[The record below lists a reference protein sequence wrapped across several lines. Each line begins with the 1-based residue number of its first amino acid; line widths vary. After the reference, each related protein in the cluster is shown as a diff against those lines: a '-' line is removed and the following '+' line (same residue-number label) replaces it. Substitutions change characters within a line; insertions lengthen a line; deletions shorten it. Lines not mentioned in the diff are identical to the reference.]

1 MIKNDKHMW
10 SLKRIHVLLVGSRNT
25 HSTLCSYFL
34 RVAIFTNK
42 VFPLSIP
49 ENRNK
54 QTNKKNTLG
63 RLNHWMG
70 IWITKESLLLVF
82 ELLSLQ
88 TKSYGVTI
96 QMKLFQFQQYFHMVL
111 ITRYIALSFGWQK
124 KFCGMTTQV
133 VLSYA
138 AICFSIFDCFD
149 HSCK

>member
-1 MIKNDKHMW
+1 MW
-10 SLKRIHVLLVGSRNT
+10 SLKRIHVLLVGGRDT
-25 HSTLCSYFL
+25 HSTLSSYFL
-34 RVAIFTNK
+34 RVSIFTNK

-88 TKSYGVTI
+88 TKSYGVTF

-111 ITRYIALSFGWQK
+111 ITKYIALSFG
-124 KFCGMTTQV
+124 
-133 VLSYA
+133 
-138 AICFSIFDCFD
+138 
-149 HSCK
+149 